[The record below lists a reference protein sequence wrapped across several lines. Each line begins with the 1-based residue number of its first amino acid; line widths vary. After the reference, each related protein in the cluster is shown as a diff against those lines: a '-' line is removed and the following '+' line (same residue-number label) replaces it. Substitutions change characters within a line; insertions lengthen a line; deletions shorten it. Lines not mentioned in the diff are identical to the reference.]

1 MRRARLPVLPWPNV
15 SEWTPVIGF
24 AGWQRCPALT
34 RRSSESE
41 SSKPSNVESGSASPS
56 SWWSWTRKTKVIFIF
71 ETKEFK
77 KFHFCCFLRWPLR
90 FSSHT
95 YLNNGCFVMLIKNG
109 KIKRPKNFK
118 WTFTNWFIALF
129 FHPND
134 VTFVL
139 DSFSLFLSFADLSVE
154 AITARTRKFL
164 LLPRSLEKLFLSLKR
179 KLFYL

>member
-1 MRRARLPVLPWPNV
+1 
-15 SEWTPVIGF
+15 
-24 AGWQRCPALT
+24 
-34 RRSSESE
+34 
-41 SSKPSNVESGSASPS
+41 
-56 SWWSWTRKTKVIFIF
+56 
-71 ETKEFK
+71 
-77 KFHFCCFLRWPLR
+77 
-90 FSSHT
+90 
-95 YLNNGCFVMLIKNG
+95 MLIKNG

-118 WTFTNWFIALF
+118 WTFTNWFIGLF

-179 KLFYL
+179 NFTPSFLLRPRP